1 MKVVTPKM
9 NVNLFDF
16 EEFIKI
22 NNLKEVTSPILFERG
37 GIPNSKGLISNEIFG
52 VSTKDRRETFAYISL
67 NGYFFHPHVYK
78 VFKRLYR
85 NIEQIVGGTEAYS
98 INKDGVLV
106 KDPNGET
113 GLQFLYDNWEKIKWT
128 RTQEARMRNERIDI
142 LTKSKKNEIFI
153 KYQIVIPAFYRD
165 ITSDASGSGTT
176 RELNAMY
183 VKLIRL
189 VSLIRDES
197 LFDFSFHSTIKNIQD
212 TLVQIYDYFKNKLDR
227 KSGLI
232 RKFLLGKS
240 VDYSVRSVIAAPLFH
255 IERPEDNMIDLRH
268 CAMPI
273 SQCCALFY
281 PFIFAWVYNFFQREY
296 VEMKFSKT
304 AILSTDDDE
313 TETSITIK
321 DPESYFDDRYVR
333 KMIDKYIKNPDGRF
347 DPIEIP
353 MSDGTMRPIGFVGQ
367 LLNADGEP
375 QGIIRRACTI
385 TDILFRACAEVT
397 ANKHVMITRYPILDH
412 FSMFFNA
419 INVASTNQTVPM
431 DINGTVYKWYPK
443 IDLNLKKSQVGAQ
456 FIDTTKFSNSYL
468 PGLNGDYD
476 GDQVTV
482 KSLYT
487 LEANEEAERI
497 MNSKAF
503 VITTGGNNI
512 RKTDCECIQGLYV
525 LTKDPPKTA

>member
-1 MKVVTPKM
+1 M
-9 NVNLFDF
+9 NVNLFNI

-22 NNLKEVTSPILFERG
+22 NNLQEVTSPILFERG
-37 GIPNSKGLISNEIFG
+37 GIPNPKGLISNEIFG

-85 NIEQIVGGTEAYS
+85 NIEQIVGGTETYS

-113 GLQFLYDNWEKIKWT
+113 GLQFIYDNWEKIKWQ
-128 RTQEARMRNERIDI
+128 RTQGMRNERIDI
-142 LTKSKKNEIFI
+142 LTKSDKNEVFM

-165 ITSDASGSGTT
+165 VTSDSNGGGTT

-212 TLVQIYDYFKNKLDR
+212 TIVQIYDYFKSKLNR
-227 KSGLI
+227 KNGLI

-255 IERPEDNMIDLRH
+255 VERPEDNMIDLMH

-281 PFIFAWVYNFFQREY
+281 PFIFAWVYNFFQREW
-296 VEMKFSKT
+296 VEMKHDKT
-304 AILSTDDDE
+304 LIITRNDTGEDRDIES
-313 TETSITIK
+313 SITVK
-321 DPESYFDDRYVR
+321 DPESFFDDRYVK

-347 DPIEIP
+347 DILEFPGT
-353 MSDGTMRPIGFVGQ
+353 DGKMHPIGFMGQ
-367 LLNADGEP
+367 MLNEDGTP
-375 QGIIRRACTI
+375 QGIIRRPCTI

-397 ANKHVMITRYPILDH
+397 ANKHVMVTRYPITDY
-412 FSMFFNA
+412 FSMFFNS
-419 INVASTNQTVPM
+419 IRVASTNQTVPM

-443 IDLNLKKSQVGAQ
+443 IDLTLKKSQVGAQ

-468 PGLNGDYD
+468 AGLSGDYD

-487 LEANEEAERI
+487 LEANEEAEEI
-497 MNSKAF
+497 MHRKSF
-503 VITTGGNNI
+503 VITTAGKNI
-512 RKTDCECIQGLYV
+512 RKTDNECIQGLYV
-525 LTKDPPKTA
+525 LTKDPQMQLA